1 MFLWLV
7 AQANTLLAWWYFDL
21 QTFYWILTE
30 AIVFLLIRTLYKYF
44 PFQIQ
49 SKAKDYQTDK

>member
-7 AQANTLLAWWYFDL
+7 AQVNTLLAWWYFDKE
-21 QTFYWILTE
+21 TFYWILTE